1 MADGNVFSNQP
12 DGIDFKQ
19 LMLKYLRYWYLFF
32 LSLFIFLGAAFCYIY
47 VATPQYRVT
56 STLLLK
62 NEENLTNSLNRNPN
76 LGEINLLP
84 GKQNIDNEIEVFK
97 SKSLMYRVFSELSL
111 FTSFYIEGKFRRK
124 EIYGKEV
131 PIRISVNML
140 KPSAY
145 DLPITITK
153 KASTHYQLLESDGK
167 SSTHKYGEEVTTS
180 FGVFTVY
187 AAPDHAASSEFVKA
201 PIVVEFHD
209 IQKLATEYNESLKV
223 ESINRRA
230 SVIRI
235 SVIDSVPQKGKD
247 ILNKLLEVYNKEALE
262 DRNLI
267 AQTTIQF
274 IDERLKYLTTE
285 LSSVEKDVE
294 EYKRTHE
301 VTDVTSDADQYL
313 LQASDYSKQVS
324 DLNIKIE
331 VLESIENYLNKNTG
345 KYEVVPSTLN
355 FEDPT
360 LVNLITKYNE
370 VQLERERMLRTTQP
384 GNPLVV
390 DLTDQLSSLR
400 SNIVENLV
408 NIKQGLA
415 ITRKR
420 LESTSGRFRSQIQKV
435 PSIERELLEINRE
448 QGTKGNLYLYLLQK
462 REESAL
468 ALEITIPTSRML
480 DPATADDEPVSPK
493 IVLIY
498 LLAFLIGVGVPFSGI
513 YIKDALND
521 KIQSKK
527 DIQRYTHTPIL
538 GEISHNTTGSNVVV
552 SRDTTSP
559 IGELFRLIRSN
570 LQFATAGKENKVI
583 LITSSISGEGK
594 TFFTINLGASLT
606 LLGKKV
612 VLLELDLRKPSLL
625 KQLGMKSR
633 GGITD
638 YLINPEK
645 YAIEDIVK
653 PHHTVRGLYM
663 ASAGSIPPNPA
674 ELMLS
679 SNLAYLINVLKESFD
694 YILLDTPPVGQVSDA
709 FSLSPHIDSTIY
721 LVRYNYTAKSH
732 IEIIDE
738 IYTSKKLKHPMIVLN
753 DSKDGGTYGYGYK
766 QSEKEVML
774 SKI

>member
-1 MADGNVFSNQP
+1 MADRNVFLNQS
-12 DGIDFKQ
+12 DSVDFKQ
-19 LMLKYLRYWYLFF
+19 LILKYLRYWYLFF
-32 LSLFIFLGAAFCYIY
+32 LSLIVCLGVAFCYLY

-62 NEENLTNSLNRNPN
+62 NEENLTNSLNRNPA
-76 LGEINLLP
+76 LGEINLLT

-97 SKSLMYRVFSELSL
+97 SKSLMHRVFAELSL
-111 FTSFYIEGKFRRK
+111 FASYYVEGKFK
-124 EIYGKEV
+124 NQEIYGKEV
-131 PIRISVNML
+131 PIRISINGL

-145 DLPITITK
+145 DHPIIITK
-153 KASTHYQLLESDGK
+153 KTGTHYQIKEKNGK
-167 SSTHKYGEEVTTS
+167 ITSHKFGEEVAKP
-180 FGVFTVY
+180 FGVFTIY
-187 AAPDHAASSEFVKA
+187 AAPDHTASEKYTNV
-201 PIVVEFHD
+201 PVIVQFHD
-209 IQKLATEYNESLKV
+209 IETLSSRYNESLKV

-235 SVIDSVPQKGKD
+235 SIIDSVPQKGKD
-247 ILNKLLEVYNKEALE
+247 IINKLLEVYNKEALE

-285 LSSVEKDVE
+285 LSSVEKNVE
-294 EYKRTHE
+294 QYKRTHE

-313 LQASDYSKQVS
+313 AQASDYNKQVS
-324 DLNIKIE
+324 ELNIKIE
-331 VLESIENYLNKNTG
+331 VLESIENYLNRNPG
-345 KYEVVPSTLN
+345 KYELVPSTLN

-360 LVNLITKYNE
+360 LISLITKYNGI
-370 VQLERERMLRTTQP
+370 QLERERMLRTTQP
-384 GNPLVV
+384 GNPLVQ

-400 SNIVENLV
+400 NSILENLL
-408 NIKQGLA
+408 NIKEGLA
-415 ITRKR
+415 ITRKN

-480 DPATADDEPVSPK
+480 DPATADDRPVSPK
-493 IVLIY
+493 TVLIY
-498 LLAFLIGVGVPFSGI
+498 LLAFVIGVGIPLSGI

-521 KIQSKK
+521 KVQSKK
-527 DIQRYTHTPIL
+527 DIQRVTNTPIL
-538 GEISHNTTGSNVVV
+538 GEISHNTTGSNVVI
-552 SRDTTSP
+552 SRDSTSP

-570 LQFATAGKENKVI
+570 LQFATAGKENKVV
-583 LITSSISGEGK
+583 LITSGASGEGK

-612 VLLELDLRKPSLL
+612 VLLELDLRRPSLL

-638 YLINPEK
+638 YLVNPEK
-645 YAIEDIVK
+645 FAIEDIIK

-674 ELMLS
+674 ELMMS
-679 SNLAYLINVLKESFD
+679 SSLAYLINVLKESFD
-694 YILLDTPPVGQVSDA
+694 YILLDTPPVGQVADA
-709 FSLSPHIDSTIY
+709 FSLSSHIDSTIY
-721 LVRYNYTAKSH
+721 LVRHNFTPKSM
-732 IEIIDE
+732 IELIDE
-738 IYTSKKLKHPMIVLN
+738 IYRSKKLKHPMIVLN
-753 DSKDGGTYGYGYK
+753 DSKESGTYGYGYK